1 MATWR
6 ELIGRAL
13 HDGDVLISNTLS
25 EEEMDREFD
34 SDYGAE
40 EGLPFT
46 AWSKDWVY
54 FPVGYDGSERV
65 RSVPR
70 NPNGE
75 ATPHLG
81 G

>member
-6 ELIGRAL
+6 ELIGKAL
-13 HDGDVLISNTLS
+13 RDGDVLISNTLS

-34 SDYGAE
+34 DDLGIE
-40 EGLPFT
+40 EGLQFT

-54 FPVGYDGSERV
+54 FPVCYDGSEWV
-65 RSVPR
+65 GSVPR

-75 ATPHLG
+75 ATSHQG
-81 G
+81 C